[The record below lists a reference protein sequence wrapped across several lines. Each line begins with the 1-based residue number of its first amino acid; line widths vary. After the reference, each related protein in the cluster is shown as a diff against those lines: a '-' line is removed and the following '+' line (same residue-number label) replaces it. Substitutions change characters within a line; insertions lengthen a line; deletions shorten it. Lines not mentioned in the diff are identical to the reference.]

1 MSLSE
6 GQRSDTSFIR
16 VLRTSSLWDGIL
28 WRGVASHMSY
38 NCDCITH
45 CHKSHDHM
53 RIKATDSSHTCS
65 TYQSEHHVTT
75 RLHHMTVTWQPDSI
89 TWPSHDN
96 QTLSHDSNVT
106 TRLTLA
112 MHMRWELSEPAGHI
126 FLSALQSGQ
135 ETPDRHTTQQATAA
149 KQTALVKFDIEPSL
163 PSIFNSMVCHKISWS
178 VKIEVTYSCR
188 DLRLWYL
195 WGFK

>member
-1 MSLSE
+1 M
-6 GQRSDTSFIR
+6 
-16 VLRTSSLWDGIL
+16 
-28 WRGVASHMSY
+28 
-38 NCDCITH
+38 
-45 CHKSHDHM
+45 
-53 RIKATDSSHTCS
+53 
-65 TYQSEHHVTT
+65 
-75 RLHHMTVTWQPDSI
+75 WQPDSI
-89 TWPSHDN
+89 TWHSHDN
-96 QTLSHDSNVT
+96 QTPSHDSHMTTRLYHMTVTWRPDSITWWSHDSHDSHDSQTPSHDSHMT

-178 VKIEVTYSCR
+178 VKIHILVEIWDFGVLSS
-188 DLRLWYL
+188 D
-195 WGFK
+195 GPSNPFH